1 MFLIISRTLFSKK
14 STVPAFSNI
23 TKQKTEMRKS
33 PLFFNYKI
41 CTIQLPKFLLQKD
54 TSSVSPNRCAERKT
68 KRENRKEAQLIKR
81 LPCVKGAV
89 GASRLRDCFYNPSTT
104 SWSPSPY
111 TGEAKSEPVSA
122 TPASVLRTL
131 ANRTRLGEAC
141 KHAPHTCKSLTQGRL
156 ILIKPAPQAH
166 LFSSIFSLIFYLKKP
181 ALEAGF
187 FIKV

>member
-1 MFLIISRTLFSKK
+1 MYCTNFIIK
-14 STVPAFSNI
+14 
-23 TKQKTEMRKS
+23 KTEVIFS
-33 PLFFNYKI
+33 SLFFVLMTRQKKL
-41 CTIQLPKFLLQKD
+41 QLSGIITAPLCKGSSAAGGEGLFFLQL
-54 TSSVSPNRCAERKT
+54 SNRCAVSKPLSAR
-68 KRENRKEAQLIKR
+68 
-81 LPCVKGAV
+81 P
-89 GASRLRDCFYNPSTT
+89 ASVLRTLANPSNRF
-104 SWSPSPY
+104 
-111 TGEAKSEPVSA
+111 AVSEPLSA

-131 ANRTRLGEAC
+131 ANQTPLGEAC